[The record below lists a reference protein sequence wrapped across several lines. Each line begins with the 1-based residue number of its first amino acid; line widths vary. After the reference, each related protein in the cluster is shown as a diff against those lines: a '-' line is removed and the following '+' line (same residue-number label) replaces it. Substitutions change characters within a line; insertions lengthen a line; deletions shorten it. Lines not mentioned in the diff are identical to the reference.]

1 MLRIA
6 LPQLC
11 GALGAAEVPCPFIHR
26 LSGPV
31 YLCGSIAIGPVTY
44 LHQKRHKCQ
53 LKVVQTIVALACYV
67 RTGEAEPAPSISAQ
81 PHRTLGKQAK
91 RYSASL
97 GRVGVP
103 ERFDRDDRQ
112 NPACRGEPRKASQ
125 KRTRRA
131 GSIPTRLT
139 PQWSLGDRVAWGRI
153 GSFVRDLNDGIH
165 AEIRIEQRV
174 YRVKI
179 ADLRPG

>member
-26 LSGPV
+26 QSGPV

-53 LKVVQTIVALACYV
+53 LKVVQTIVALPCYV

-103 ERFDRDDRQ
+103 ERF
-112 NPACRGEPRKASQ
+112 E
-125 KRTRRA
+125 
-131 GSIPTRLT
+131 
-139 PQWSLGDRVAWGRI
+139 
-153 GSFVRDLNDGIH
+153 FVRDLNDGIH